1 MNSEKGQ
8 RRKDKRRQFCL
19 IYNGRGQGVVGPASS
34 NYGGSSLT
42 SSLETDAWDRAHASV
57 TNVRDGSQRNIS
69 VKLFIL
75 LTCVVNCSSICKRQV
90 QNKKQ
95 VCKSNIANT
104 SSTVA
109 NTGSQVL
116 SC

>member
-8 RRKDKRRQFCL
+8 RRKDKRWQFRL
-19 IYNGRGQGVVGPASS
+19 IYNGRGQGVVGPTSS

-75 LTCVVNCSSICKRQV
+75 LTCVVNWSVSTAKAKFKIK
-90 QNKKQ
+90 NKF
-95 VCKSNIANT
+95 AN
-104 SSTVA
+104 
-109 NTGSQVL
+109 QI
-116 SC
+116 